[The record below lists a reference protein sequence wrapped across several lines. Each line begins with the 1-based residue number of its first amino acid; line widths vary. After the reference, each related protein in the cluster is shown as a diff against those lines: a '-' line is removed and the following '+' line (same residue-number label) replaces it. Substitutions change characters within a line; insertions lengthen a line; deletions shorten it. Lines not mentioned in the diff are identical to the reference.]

1 MITINHSLN
10 KLEQQKQLA
19 DLLQKRVGLLSKS
32 EKLWEFIK
40 KNRFYYLYISETIE
54 LFASFNNLFKISKT
68 EFCSLI

>member
-40 KNRFYYLYISETIE
+40 KIDFITFILVKQLNYLQVSITFLKYQKRS
-54 LFASFNNLFKISKT
+54 FAA
-68 EFCSLI
+68 

>member
-40 KNRFYYLYISETIE
+40 KKDFITFILVKQLNYLQISITF
-54 LFASFNNLFKISKT
+54 LKYQKRSFAA
-68 EFCSLI
+68 